1 MNKDDLKNVLC
12 FYRVTQRWQNL
23 STWCHSSSASPQA
36 DINSWSW
43 SFLLL
48 GSCADSDSFAIPHC
62 GKSPPI
68 YLRWHIKWSQ
78 FDIQSHLPVL
88 FFLIY
93 FYWRI
98 IVLQCCVRLC
108 RSMKWLS
115 SVYIQIL
122 SSGACL
128 SAPLG
133 HHRAGSWAPMLHLSF
148 PLTICFNTR

>member
-88 FFLIY
+88 CFFYL
-93 FYWRI
+93 FLLEDNCFTMLCSF
-98 IVLQCCVRLC
+98 VPFNEMAQFCVYTDPLLWSLPLSPP
-108 RSMKWLS
+108 RSSQSRELS
-115 SVYIQIL
+115 THATPQ
-122 SSGACL
+122 
-128 SAPLG
+128 
-133 HHRAGSWAPMLHLSF
+133 F
-148 PLTICFNTR
+148 PTHYLF